1 VTLLGWNVLRE
12 LHIKDFAIIDE
23 LHLTL
28 EPGFNILTG
37 ETGAGKSIL
46 IDAVTLILGARGD
59 TSAIRQGA
67 ERGRVEG
74 MLVLSPELQRALD
87 PILEREGLEG
97 DAPDILW
104 LARELRNTGRT
115 VARVNGRATSVSL
128 LREIAEGL
136 VDVHGQSDHLSLLRV
151 REHVNLLDR
160 YADLMPLR
168 AQVAAVVR
176 QIRSTRRELKRLL
189 SNERDRMQRIDLL
202 RFQVEEIQAADL
214 KPGEK
219 EDLKAELVRLSN
231 AEQLVTLAS
240 GIVARLEEGGERTP
254 AVLDLLG
261 RGQRDMVALARV
273 DATLEPQM
281 QTLEE
286 VGYQIE
292 DLARTLR
299 DYAAEIE
306 FNPKR
311 QSWVEERLALLSH
324 LERKYGGDLEDV
336 MAHAERAEEELLT
349 LEHSDERIVE
359 LQVEDKTLVKR
370 LSELALE
377 LSERRRE
384 AAGRLAAAVD
394 LELGDLRM
402 TGARFGVAF
411 TCEPSE
417 TGVPLEEAL
426 PHTIAITGSERATMD
441 ETPVQM
447 AAFNATGIDTVEFLV
462 AANVGEGL
470 KSLSRTASG
479 GETSRLML
487 ALKAVLS
494 RADRTPTL
502 IFDEIDQGIGGRI
515 GAIVGTKLWQ
525 LSSPPALPSALAEAT
540 ADTPAAS
547 DDGAPDA
554 VHIQHQV
561 LCITHLPQLAGFGDV
576 HFKVVKE
583 IAEGRTVT
591 HVRLLD
597 EDARLTELAQMLG
610 TQGATARRG
619 ALEILEQARALKTP
633 D

>member
-1 VTLLGWNVLRE
+1 MLRE

-46 IDAVTLILGARGD
+46 IDAVTLILGARAD

-67 ERGRVEG
+67 DRGRVEG
-74 MLVLSPELQRALD
+74 MFVLSPELQKTLD
-87 PILEREGLEG
+87 PVLEREGLEG

-104 LARELRNTGRT
+104 LARELRHTGRT

-128 LREIAEGL
+128 LREIAEDL

-151 REHVNLLDR
+151 REHINLLDR
-160 YADLMPLR
+160 YAALMPLR
-168 AQVAAVVR
+168 TQVAALVR
-176 QIRSTRRELKRLL
+176 RIRRARRELKQLL
-189 SNERDRMQRIDLL
+189 SHERDRMQRIDLL
-202 RFQVEEIQAADL
+202 RFQVEEIRDANL

-219 EDLKAELVRLSN
+219 EELKAELVRLSN

-240 GIVARLEEGGERTP
+240 GIVARLEEGRERTP

-261 RGQRDMVALARV
+261 RSQRDMATLARV
-273 DATLEPQM
+273 DTTLEPQM

-286 VGYQIE
+286 IGYQLE
-292 DLARTLR
+292 DLAGTLR
-299 DYAAEIE
+299 DYATEIE

-324 LERKYGGDLEDV
+324 LERKYGGDVEDV
-336 MAHAERAEEELLT
+336 IAYAARAEEELQT

-359 LQVEDKTLVKR
+359 LQAEDKALVQTLGD
-370 LSELALE
+370 LALT

-384 AAGRLAAAVD
+384 AATRLAAAVD
-394 LELGDLRM
+394 LELNDLRM

-411 TCEPSE
+411 TWE
-417 TGVPLEEAL
+417 PLEAGVAL
-426 PHTIAITGSERATMD
+426 GDSRPHTVAITAHEQATLD
-441 ETPVQM
+441 ETAVQTV
-447 AAFNATGIDTVEFLV
+447 AFNTTGIDTVEFLV

-515 GAIVGTKLWQ
+515 GAIVGSKLWQ
-525 LSSPPALPSALAEAT
+525 LTSPGAPFK
-540 ADTPAAS
+540 DGAS
-547 DDGAPDA
+547 DEGASDEGDPDDVMEDA
-554 VHIQHQV
+554 PIQHQV

-576 HFKVVKE
+576 HYKVVKE
-583 IAEGRTVT
+583 VVDGRTVT
-591 HVRLLD
+591 HVRPLD
-597 EDARLTELAQMLG
+597 QDARLVELAQMLG
-610 TQGATARRG
+610 TQEATAKRG
-619 ALEILEQARALKTP
+619 ALDILQQAEALKTP
-633 D
+633 G